1 MKTLD
6 LTLRNL
12 SITISF
18 IICGTTF
25 LSLTGCQKDELSEL
39 TATQPKQNT
48 EVSLQEESFSAIAKQ
63 NSSAKTFTMLV
74 IDHSSA
80 QTNLPSYKFELQAN
94 GNGMFTGRKN
104 TAILGSKKI
113 FVTGEMIQQIKEI
126 MRANKFET
134 LENLS
139 FVFDLPIV
147 STTFRKDNLSEAI
160 TKLDFNESD
169 KSNRLIEMRETIE
182 QMLGIS
188 RFVKTGRSLNG
199 QQLNMDHLQN

>member
-1 MKTLD
+1 MKTPD
-6 LTLRNL
+6 LNLRNL

-18 IICGTTF
+18 LFFGTSL
-25 LSLTGCQKDELSEL
+25 LSLTGCQKDELSEMTSAQL
-39 TATQPKQNT
+39 QENSK
-48 EVSLQEESFSAIAKQ
+48 VSLQEESFSAIAKQ

-80 QTNLPSYKFELQAN
+80 QTNLPSYKLELQEN
-94 GNGMFTGRKN
+94 GTGLFTGRKN

-134 LENLS
+134 LENRP

-147 STTFRKDNLSEAI
+147 STTFRKDKLSEAI
-160 TKLDFNESD
+160 TKLDYNESD
-169 KSNRLIEMRETIE
+169 KSNILLVMRETIE